1 MDEIDDQG
9 PATNVMHGRV
19 LLFLRRNYFLV
30 QLCGRQ
36 VVAAMPEHLLAEG
49 AKLKDLRGR
58 KVAVTGWLYYEPDA
72 ESEDPRGT
80 RWEIHPVTSIAV
92 L

>member
-49 AKLKDLRGR
+49 AKLKDLRPGEEMR
-58 KVAVTGWLYYEPDA
+58 AKVKLR
-72 ESEDPRGT
+72 PRPRMARIVSVRTATLCG
-80 RWEIHPVTSIAV
+80 
-92 L
+92 